1 MKNLMLLFV
10 FLAASSIYAQ
20 ESNIKSINLTI
31 YNNNLGVVKEVRE
44 FDLQKGQSTIQV
56 SNVPSEIIPTTVH
69 IDFDGSLI
77 EQNYKYD
84 LVSMGIVLN
93 KYIDKDI
100 ALVTKDQ
107 LIEGTLLSV
116 ADPSLVLRRKDG
128 GLIMIP
134 DYNDYRISVPNL
146 PSGLITRPTL
156 EWLLNTKKS
165 GKQDIGISYQTN
177 GIDWHAEY
185 VAVVSEDDKYLD
197 INAWI
202 SLDNN
207 SGVNFENANLK
218 LMAGDIKIARN
229 YMAKELRSIAGANFD
244 LANDALS
251 VVSEKEFAD
260 MHLYDYPRKVNI
272 KNRESKQ
279 LSLFESSKIKFD
291 KKYKFTT
298 WNLSNLENQDVAI
311 FYEFLNSKDNN
322 LGMPFPKGTLRMNK
336 KDGNSVMLIGETNID
351 HTPKDEKIK
360 INTGNAFD
368 LKVNAVLINQIQLSD
383 RMYEYELE
391 YTFKNRKEKDN
402 VEIEFEQNLWGTVE
416 ILESNMDIKKEAAG
430 KLKAIVP
437 VSAGSEKSLKFK
449 VRIKN

>member
-10 FLAASSIYAQ
+10 FLAAFSIYAQ

-116 ADPSLVLRRKDG
+116 ADPNLVLRRKDG

-134 DYNDYRISVPNL
+134 DYKDYRISVPNL

-156 EWLLNTKKS
+156 EWLLNSKKS

-202 SLDNN
+202 NLNNN

-218 LMAGDIKIARN
+218 LIAGDINIARN
-229 YMAKELRSIAGANFD
+229 YIAQEIRAAGKYKLAMA
-244 LANDALS
+244 DAPLS
-251 VVSEKEFAD
+251 EVSEKEFAD

-291 KKYKFTT
+291 KKYKFAT
-298 WNLSNLENQDVAI
+298 WNLGNFDNQDIAI

-322 LGMPFPKGTLRMNK
+322 LGIPFPKGTLRMSK
-336 KDGNSVMLIGETNID
+336 KDGSSVMLIGESNID

-368 LKVNAVLINQIQLSD
+368 LKVNAVLVNQIQLSD

-437 VSAGSEKSLKFK
+437 VSAGSEKTLKFK
-449 VRIKN
+449 VRIKH